1 MMAIGVPLFCQALDT
16 TERVVRLQWISAGP
30 AEEVAMSRGTE
41 PHGIKIKRAY
51 EAPSAQDGTRVL
63 VDRLWPRGLRKS
75 AAAIDRWEK
84 EVAPSP
90 ALRQWFGHDPARWDE
105 FSRRYRAELK
115 LKARAEPIQEL
126 RAIAREHPLTLVY
139 AAHDEQHNHAIV
151 LREVLLRGAR
161 TVRSKARKG

>member
-16 TERVVRLQWISAGP
+16 TEWVVRLQW
-30 AEEVAMSRGTE
+30 MS
-41 PHGIKIKRAY
+41 IKIKRAY

-75 AAAIDRWEK
+75 AARIDRWEK

-90 ALRQWFGHDPARWDE
+90 ALRQWFGHDPARWEE

-115 LKARAEPIQEL
+115 LKERAEPIQEL
-126 RAIAREHPLTLVY
+126 REMAREHPLTLVY

-151 LREVLLRGAR
+151 LREVLLRGAGAA
-161 TVRSKARKG
+161 RSKARKKVGRRH